1 MRVGLRPLAAMR
13 EKLAGIASGAR
24 KRLGT
29 GFPEEVQPLASEID
43 TLLDDRDKQIERARA
58 RASDLAHG
66 LKTPLQVLLSDV
78 EALKRKG
85 ETETAEEIEGIVTA
99 MQGHVERQLSRARLA
114 PFNAKASADAGAVA
128 EQVVRVMSRTPAGE
142 RLTWTVAAPKEMFV
156 RIDSQDLSEA
166 LGNLIEN
173 AVRHAGSR
181 ISVLVRTE
189 GDDIEAAVTDDGPG
203 IPAEQW
209 EKMLERGAR
218 LDELASG
225 AGLGLSI
232 VKDIAESWGADLSFE
247 ATGGFTVRLRLP
259 KASPPA

>member
-1 MRVGLRPLAAMR
+1 
-13 EKLAGIASGAR
+13 
-24 KRLGT
+24 
-29 GFPEEVQPLASEID
+29 
-43 TLLDDRDKQIERARA
+43 
-58 RASDLAHG
+58 
-66 LKTPLQVLLSDV
+66 
-78 EALKRKG
+78 
-85 ETETAEEIEGIVTA
+85 
-99 MQGHVERQLSRARLA
+99 MQGHVERQLARARLA

-142 RLTWTVAAPKEMFV
+142 RLTSTVAAPKEMFV

-173 AVRHAGSR
+173 AVRHARSR
-181 ISVLVRTE
+181 ISVSVRAE

-209 EKMLERGAR
+209 EKMLERDAR

-232 VKDIAESWGADLSFE
+232 VKDIAESWGA
-247 ATGGFTVRLRLP
+247 TGGFTVRLRLP